1 VRALEVRAAAPDAAA
16 KEEIWQA
23 LLGRTVPVGSVGK
36 VATAFWRPGQAEVL
50 APFAERYVEAMPRFH
65 EGGMI
70 PAMVYSGQLFPL
82 YGVDAAGVDRIEQA
96 AEKAVP
102 VVRKEVAERADRVRR
117 MLRTR
122 AR

>member
-1 VRALEVRAAAPDAAA
+1 M
-16 KEEIWQA
+16 
-23 LLGRTVPVGSVGK
+23 LLDRTVPVGSVSK

-50 APFAERYVEAMPRFH
+50 TPFVERYVEALPRFH

-82 YGVDAAGVDRIEQA
+82 FGVDAVDVDRIEQA
-96 AEKAVP
+96 ATKAVP
-102 VVRKEVAERADRVRR
+102 VVHKEVVERADRVRR
-117 MLRTR
+117 MLRAR